1 MTALTNQGIAIS
13 TLLSISEHPL
23 SGRARR
29 AEEDARAIEVMLQYQ
44 PASIQALHVGD
55 TADTGKQAVLRDYL
69 GMGLPTIE
77 VLEATPDIDAT
88 DALVQY
94 FNAEEAKLPHVLLTG
109 TRSEIGESSG
119 CLPYLLA
126 EKLNLPFIP
135 NICAILAIDS
145 TAGYAEVMQSLPR
158 GQRRKIK
165 TTLPFMASVG
175 MAAPTPRQSSFGVA
189 RRGILQSVTS
199 INAVEDTEQATW
211 QIAPARKRP
220 KRLKVVKA
228 KTAAERFKAATAKVQ
243 SSGGEKIYEVDKAA
257 DAILKMLKEEK
268 VL

>member
-1 MTALTNQGIAIS
+1 
-13 TLLSISEHPL
+13 
-23 SGRARR
+23 
-29 AEEDARAIEVMLQYQ
+29 
-44 PASIQALHVGD
+44 
-55 TADTGKQAVLRDYL
+55 
-69 GMGLPTIE
+69 
-77 VLEATPDIDAT
+77 
-88 DALVQY
+88 
-94 FNAEEAKLPHVLLTG
+94 
-109 TRSEIGESSG
+109 
-119 CLPYLLA
+119 
-126 EKLNLPFIP
+126 
-135 NICAILAIDS
+135 
-145 TAGYAEVMQSLPR
+145 
-158 GQRRKIK
+158 
-165 TTLPFMASVG
+165 